1 MSEKLSAA
9 EAALRDKLAGER
21 LDGSI
26 RFDVADE
33 GVLRVVDGRVTREDG
48 AADATISGSLDTFR
62 AIFEGRLSPMAAYM
76 TGKIRIDGDL
86 ATAMRF
92 GQAIG

>member
-1 MSEKLSAA
+1 MSDDLAAA
-9 EAALRDKLAGER
+9 EAALSERLAGER
-21 LDGSI
+21 LDGSV
-26 RFDVADE
+26 RFDIEGA

-62 AIFEGRLSPMAAYM
+62 AIFEGTLSPMAAYM
-76 TGKIRIDGDL
+76 TGRIRIDGDL
-86 ATAMRF
+86 GTAMRF